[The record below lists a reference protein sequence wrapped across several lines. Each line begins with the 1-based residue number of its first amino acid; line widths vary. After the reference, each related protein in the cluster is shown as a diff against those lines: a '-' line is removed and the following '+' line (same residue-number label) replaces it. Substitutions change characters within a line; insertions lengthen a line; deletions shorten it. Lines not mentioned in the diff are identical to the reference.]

1 MASELGSD
9 PKAILAYLR
18 DGKMLVVGRRRNG
31 VILYKRHH
39 AEFAGPGAIVGGVFD
54 EVEDVLPIG
63 NLILTPPADTDQRQ
77 HAYMT
82 RRQWILQTRQITSQP
97 DPEER
102 AREILERFE
111 MWFSAEVTERVPDQT
126 FALLIGV
133 LPSTVRQAR
142 QSRHL

>member
-1 MASELGSD
+1 MASEIGPDSD
-9 PKAILAYLR
+9 TILQQLR
-18 DGKMLVVGRRRNG
+18 QGTTLVVGRRRNG
-31 VILYKRHH
+31 LILFKRYH

-54 EVEDVLPIG
+54 AVEDVLPIG
-63 NLILTPPADTDQRQ
+63 NLTLTEPETSEQRQ
-77 HAYMT
+77 NAYKT

-111 MWFSAEVTERVPDQT
+111 MWFSPEISDRVPDEA

-133 LPSTVRQAR
+133 LPSTVGQVRQG
-142 QSRHL
+142 RHL